1 MNTSR
6 RSRLASLLL
15 LSATAGTAGAQT
27 LVVRNNH
34 EIPYRGPIEV
44 STGLP
49 DGDYAAAGASADVR
63 GGVARIVASLA
74 PRSEQTLRRRGAVR
88 SVPFAGGALEVRS
101 ANTSLA
107 LRWRGAPA
115 GLLDVGLVV
124 LPGAQ
129 ATVDDAVGAFAP
141 LPVAWRTGGDGVL
154 RADVRRDGYAV
165 ALAATPYGDGFVDV
179 RATLVRPAGQPAAAG
194 PAYVAL
200 VRRAVTPAAR
210 EARLRFNGREQAGGD
225 SPSTWDR
232 DFWYVRGVD
241 WASWRSGALS
251 LLSVSGFTPVPTIQK
266 SSAWVE
272 GSHFY
277 VWERTRQRG
286 DTMYLVSEIA
296 GPNPDQ
302 AKSRY
307 MPVTPYAPLT
317 AGDTVALRWRLAVAA
332 DPGATWAE
340 SQLRGFAGMRRAS
353 GSASAGRAELG
364 VPYTTFGI
372 AYFPYSTFTENFD
385 FHRVAGLNSESF
397 WPISPT
403 MWAQWRRF
411 VPRMRTDLHVIRA
424 MGYDAVR
431 LHHLELLRTLDRAE
445 AFAFLDFY
453 MREARGLGL
462 QVMID
467 SEGPSEWLGAVLAR
481 YRGDVTRVELENEVL
496 IGGIKPADPARW
508 RELYRTAKA
517 AAPDAQ
523 VYFTGAGNNAMFER
537 LRALDVPFDRVGL
550 HAYKHGPQW
559 IEAYSSHVLGTAGY
573 ASDIGKPM
581 SLGEFNWKDLTKLS
595 PEERRGVFANLWE
608 AILSPRAV
616 PEVYHFQF
624 QEQAAFNTTVNGT
637 NSRHYEPVGMDRRP
651 RPEAF
656 TTMEMIRKYGRP
668 DAPVRTLPIEVA
680 EIRFAA
686 GRAEAPFTVT
696 NATGRAQSVAL
707 SLASFD
713 GTTTRLL
720 TPARVQLAAGAS
732 ASGRV
737 EVRLAAGAPVG
748 TYHHFVEGRAGG
760 VRSIGWGV
768 ASNAGAPTFADT
780 TVLGDRVVYVQ
791 GPNVVREVDWS
802 RPLAVTFG
810 DKAAVLELEQAFQL
824 ANTLQAATG
833 KPVRVS
839 SEKDLPDSLA
849 ERGTVLL
856 VGTAA
861 TSALVAG
868 TNTPATAG
876 KGTIA
881 LDRRGGRSYLV
892 LTGADAKGVEAAVV
906 ELELRYWPNAKDA
919 AVRIAGM
926 EKGAALGNRR
936 SGSSVD
942 LP

>member
-1 MNTSR
+1 MKASHTL
-6 RSRLASLLL
+6 RLAAFAALCASGDPA
-15 LSATAGTAGAQT
+15 SGQT

-44 STGLP
+44 VTGLA
-49 DGDYAAAGASADVR
+49 DGDYAAPGGAADVR

-74 PRSEQTLRRRGAVR
+74 PRSELTFSRRGAVR
-88 SVPFAGGALEVRS
+88 HVPFAGGALEVRS
-101 ANTSLA
+101 ARSSLA

-115 GLLDVGLVV
+115 GELSLGLVV
-124 LPGAQ
+124 LPGIRSS
-129 ATVDDAVGAFAP
+129 VDDAVRAFAP
-141 LPVAWRTGGDGVL
+141 LPIEWHAGDDGVL
-154 RADVRRDGYAV
+154 RAVVRQGDYRV
-165 ALAATPYGDGFVDV
+165 ALVASPYGDGFLDV
-179 RATLVRPAGQPAAAG
+179 RATLVRGDSAAG

-200 VRRAVTPAAR
+200 VRRAVTPGAR
-210 EARLRFNGREQAGGD
+210 AARLRFNGREQAGGD
-225 SPSTWDR
+225 SPSVWDR

-241 WASWRSGALS
+241 WASWNSGALS
-251 LLSVSGFTPVPTIQK
+251 LVSVSGFTPVPTIRRD
-266 SSAWVE
+266 SAWAE

-296 GPNPDQ
+296 GPNADQ

-332 DPGATWAE
+332 SPAPSWAE
-340 SQLRGFAGMRRAS
+340 SQLRGFAGVRSATRRAD
-353 GSASAGRAELG
+353 ATRVELG
-364 VPYTTFGI
+364 VPHTTFGI

-385 FHRVAGLNSESF
+385 FYRVAGLGSESF
-397 WPISPT
+397 WPVSPA

-411 VPRMRTDLHVIRA
+411 EPRMRTDLHIIRA

-453 MREARGLGL
+453 MGEARKLGL
-462 QVMID
+462 TVMID
-467 SEGPSEWLGAVLAR
+467 SEGPSEWLTAVLSR
-481 YRGDVTRVELENEVL
+481 YKDDVTRVELENEVL

-508 RELYRTAKA
+508 RELYAAAKA
-517 AAPDAQ
+517 AVPNAD

-537 LRALDVPFDRVGL
+537 LRTLGVPFDRVGL

-559 IEAYSSHVLGTAGY
+559 IEAYNSHVLATAGY
-573 ASDIGKPM
+573 ASDIGRPM

-595 PEERRGVFANLWE
+595 PEARRGVFASLWE
-608 AILSPRAV
+608 AVLSPRAV
-616 PEVYHFQF
+616 PEVFHFQF
-624 QEQAAFNTTVNGT
+624 QEQTAFNTTVNGT
-637 NSRHYEPVGMDRRP
+637 SSRHYEPLGMDRRP
-651 RPEAF
+651 KPEAF
-656 TTMEMIRKYGRP
+656 ETMRMIRTYGRA
-668 DAPVRTLPIEVA
+668 DAPVRTLPITVGEV
-680 EIRFAA
+680 RVRD
-686 GRAEAPFTVT
+686 GRAVATFTIT
-696 NATGRAQSVAL
+696 NATGRATTVTFATT
-707 SLASFD
+707 SFD

-720 TPARVQLAAGAS
+720 TPASVRLAAGA
-732 ASGRV
+732 AATGRV
-737 EVRLAAGAPVG
+737 EVRLAAGSAVG
-748 TYHHFVEGRAGG
+748 TYHHFVEARTGDLTA
-760 VRSIGWGV
+760 IGWGV
-768 ASNAGAPTFADT
+768 ASNAGAPTFTDT
-780 TVLGDRVVYVQ
+780 TILGDRVIYTQ
-791 GPNVVREVDWS
+791 GPAVVREVDWT

-810 DKAAVLELEQAFQL
+810 EHAGVLELEQAFQL

-833 KPVRVS
+833 MPVRIS
-839 SEKDLPDSLA
+839 SERDLPDSLA

-861 TSALVAG
+861 TSALVA
-868 TNTPATAG
+868 NTHTPVTAG

-881 LDRRGGRSYLV
+881 LDRRGERSFLV

-926 EKGAALGNRR
+926 EKGAALGNRKG
-936 SGSSVD
+936 GSSVD